1 MEFKFSNRISGVQG
15 SAIREIF
22 KYGNRPEVISLAG
35 GNPAPEL
42 FPAKEFS
49 DILADILAKK
59 PTEAL
64 QYGVTEGY
72 APLRAYVRKFIS
84 ERENIGRD
92 FDDTIIVSGGQQG
105 IDLATKV
112 LVNEGDVVIVEE
124 PSFIGALNAFRA
136 YGAKLVGV
144 PVKDDGMDM
153 EALEKSLSE
162 NANVKIIYTIP
173 TFQNPSGVT
182 MSEEKR
188 KKLYALAKKY
198 GVIVIEDNPYGELTF
213 DGSKIPT
220 IKSIDDEGIVLYSGS
235 FSKILTPGIRVG
247 YITGH
252 RDLIAKMIIA
262 KQVSDVHTPMLTQM
276 MSYEFLTR
284 YDLSAHIE
292 KLRALYG
299 KRCKTMLDAI
309 DEYFPQTASRTSPK
323 GGLFVWCDLN
333 DGTDTAPLAKECV
346 QKNVLFVPGSTF
358 MVDMNAPTSTMRL
371 NYSSMTEDRIVE
383 GVKLLGNAIKESEL
397 SK

>member
-1 MEFKFSNRISGVQG
+1 MEFVFSDRMSGVQG

-22 KYGNRPEVISLAG
+22 KYAGKPGVISLAG

-42 FPAKEFS
+42 FPVKEFS
-49 DILADILAKK
+49 EILTEILEKD
-59 PTEAL
+59 PITAL

-72 APLRAYVRKFIS
+72 APLVKYVKGFLA
-84 ERENIGRD
+84 EREKIGKD
-92 FDDTIIVSGGQQG
+92 FDETLIVSGGQQG

-144 PVKDDGMDM
+144 PTSDDGMDIDI
-153 EALEKSLSE
+153 LEKKIAE
-162 NANVKIIYTIP
+162 NKNVKLIYTIP

-182 MSEEKR
+182 MSLEKR
-188 KKLYALAKKY
+188 KRLYEIAKKNNI
-198 GVIVIEDNPYGELTF
+198 VIIEDNPYGELTF
-213 DGSKIPT
+213 DGTKVDT
-220 IKSIDDEGIVLYSGS
+220 IKSMDTDGVVLYSGS

-252 RDLIAKMIIA
+252 KDIIAKMTVA
-262 KQVSDVHTPMLTQM
+262 KQTSDVHTPMLTQM
-276 MSYEFLTR
+276 LAYEYLSR
-284 YDLSAHIE
+284 YDINEHIA
-292 KLRALYG
+292 KLRDLYG
-299 KRCKTMLDAI
+299 KRCKAMLDAL
-309 DEYFPQTASRTSPK
+309 DEYFPKNSTHTSPN

-333 DGTDTAPLAKECV
+333 NGCDTRPLSLECA

-358 MVDMNAPTSTMRL
+358 MVDIDAPTSCMRL
-371 NYSSMTEDRIVE
+371 NYSTMTEEKIIE
-383 GVKLLGNAIKESEL
+383 GVRLLGKAISES
-397 SK
+397 KG

>member
-1 MEFKFSNRISGVQG
+1 M
-15 SAIREIF
+15 
-22 KYGNRPEVISLAG
+22 
-35 GNPAPEL
+35 
-42 FPAKEFS
+42 
-49 DILADILAKK
+49 DIDVLEQKLNE
-59 PTEAL
+59 TE
-64 QYGVTEGY
+64 
-72 APLRAYVRKFIS
+72 
-84 ERENIGRD
+84 
-92 FDDTIIVSGGQQG
+92 
-105 IDLATKV
+105 
-112 LVNEGDVVIVEE
+112 
-124 PSFIGALNAFRA
+124 
-136 YGAKLVGV
+136 
-144 PVKDDGMDM
+144 
-153 EALEKSLSE
+153 
-162 NANVKIIYTIP
+162 NVKIIYTIP

-182 MSEEKR
+182 MTEEKR
-188 KKLYALAKKY
+188 KKLYALAKKH
-198 GVIVIEDNPYGELTF
+198 GVVIIEDNPYGELTF
-213 DGSKIPT
+213 DGSKVPT
-220 IKSIDDEGIVLYSGS
+220 IKSGDDEGVVLYSGS

-252 RDLIAKMIIA
+252 RDLIAKMVIA

-284 YDLSAHIE
+284 YDLSSHIE

-309 DEYFPQTASRTSPK
+309 DEYFPKTATRTSPK
-323 GGLFVWCDLN
+323 GGLFVWCDLC

-397 SK
+397 

>member
-42 FPAKEFS
+42 FPSKEFAE
-49 DILADILAKK
+49 ILAEILAKK

-72 APLRAYVRKFIS
+72 APLREYVKKFIA
-84 ERENIGRD
+84 EREDIGRD
-92 FDDTIIVSGGQQG
+92 FDETIIVSGGQQG

-112 LVNEGDVVIVEE
+112 LVNEGDAVIVEE

-144 PVKDDGMDM
+144 PVKSDGMDI
-153 EALEKSLSE
+153 EILEKKLNE
-162 NANVKIIYTIP
+162 TENVKIIYTIP

-182 MSEEKR
+182 MSAEKR
-188 KKLYALAKKY
+188 KKLYALAKKH
-198 GVIVIEDNPYGELTF
+198 GVVIIEDNPYGELTF
-213 DGSKIPT
+213 DGSKVPT
-220 IKSIDDEGIVLYSGS
+220 IKSGDDEGVVLYSGS

-252 RDLIAKMIIA
+252 RDLIAKMVIA

-276 MSYEFLTR
+276 MSYEFLKR

-309 DEYFPQTASRTSPK
+309 DEYFPKTATRTSPK
-323 GGLFVWCDLN
+323 GGLFVWCDLC

-397 SK
+397 

>member
-1 MEFKFSNRISGVQG
+1 MGFKFSNRISGVQG

-42 FPAKEFS
+42 FPSKEFAE
-49 DILADILAKK
+49 ILAEILAKK

-72 APLRAYVRKFIS
+72 APLREYVKKFIA
-84 ERENIGRD
+84 EREDIGRD
-92 FDDTIIVSGGQQG
+92 FDETIIVSGGQQG

-112 LVNEGDVVIVEE
+112 LVNEGDAVIVEE

-144 PVKDDGMDM
+144 PVKSDGMDI
-153 EALEKSLSE
+153 EILEKKLNE
-162 NANVKIIYTIP
+162 TENVKIIYTIP

-182 MSEEKR
+182 MSAEKR
-188 KKLYALAKKY
+188 KKLYALAKKH
-198 GVIVIEDNPYGELTF
+198 GVVIIEDNPYGELTF
-213 DGSKIPT
+213 DGSKVPT
-220 IKSIDDEGIVLYSGS
+220 IKSGDDEGVVLYSGS

-252 RDLIAKMIIA
+252 RDLIAKMVIA

-284 YDLSAHIE
+284 YDLSSHIE

-309 DEYFPQTASRTSPK
+309 DEYFPNTATRTSPK
-323 GGLFVWCDLN
+323 GGLFVWCDLC

-358 MVDMNAPTSTMRL
+358 MVDMNVPTSTMRL

-397 SK
+397 

>member
-1 MEFKFSNRISGVQG
+1 M
-15 SAIREIF
+15 
-22 KYGNRPEVISLAG
+22 
-35 GNPAPEL
+35 
-42 FPAKEFS
+42 
-49 DILADILAKK
+49 
-59 PTEAL
+59 
-64 QYGVTEGY
+64 TEGY
-72 APLRAYVRKFIS
+72 APLREYVKKFIS

-92 FDDTIIVSGGQQG
+92 FDETIIVSGGQQG

-112 LVNEGDVVIVEE
+112 LVNEGDAVIVEE

-144 PVKDDGMDM
+144 PVKNDGMDIDV
-153 EALEKSLSE
+153 LEQKLNE
-162 NANVKIIYTIP
+162 TENVKIIYTIP

-188 KKLYALAKKY
+188 KKLYALAKKH
-198 GVIVIEDNPYGELTF
+198 GVVIIEDNPYGELTF
-213 DGSKIPT
+213 DGSKVPT
-220 IKSIDDEGIVLYSGS
+220 IKSGDDEGVVLYSGS

-252 RDLIAKMIIA
+252 RDLIAKMVIA

-284 YDLSAHIE
+284 YDLSSHIE

-309 DEYFPQTASRTSPK
+309 DEYFPKTATRTSPK
-323 GGLFVWCDLN
+323 GGLFVWCDLC

-397 SK
+397 

>member
-42 FPAKEFS
+42 FPSKEFAE
-49 DILADILAKK
+49 ILAEILAKK

-72 APLRAYVRKFIS
+72 APLREYVKKFIA

-92 FDDTIIVSGGQQG
+92 FDETIIVSGGQQG

-112 LVNEGDVVIVEE
+112 LVNEGDAVIVEE

-144 PVKDDGMDM
+144 PVKSDGMDI
-153 EALEKSLSE
+153 EILEKKLNE
-162 NANVKIIYTIP
+162 TENVKIIYTIP

-182 MSEEKR
+182 MSAEKR
-188 KKLYALAKKY
+188 KKLYALAKKH
-198 GVIVIEDNPYGELTF
+198 GVVIIEDNPYGELTF
-213 DGSKIPT
+213 DGSKVPT
-220 IKSIDDEGIVLYSGS
+220 IKSGDDEGVVLYSGS

-252 RDLIAKMIIA
+252 RDLIAKMVIA

-284 YDLSAHIE
+284 YDLSSHIE

-309 DEYFPQTASRTSPK
+309 DEYFPNTATRTSPK
-323 GGLFVWCDLN
+323 GGLFVWCDLC

-358 MVDMNAPTSTMRL
+358 MVDMNVPTSTMRL

-397 SK
+397 